1 MSENTTAMK
10 VKLWKRK
17 RSMMD
22 LLLEVLEC
30 CMEPKNITKILYEC
44 NLAGNIYKRLV
55 RYLEQEGLLTIIQRS
70 TDYQI
75 LRPHYLVTE
84 RGREVV
90 LHWQQI
96 QQLVG

>member
-1 MSENTTAMK
+1 MK
-10 VKLWKRK
+10 VKLRKRN

-44 NLAGNIYKRLV
+44 NLAGNIYKPLIQ
-55 RYLEQEGLLTIIQRS
+55 YLEQEGLLTTVQRP
-70 TDYQI
+70 TDYQNT

-84 RGREVV
+84 RGREVI

-96 QQLVG
+96 QRLVG